1 MKNFIIVLLCILC
14 ITQIT
19 NAQWFIRNSGTTTNF
34 KDVNYIDPY
43 FLTIVGENGAI
54 LRSTN
59 SGFNWIFQP
68 SGTPENLNSVDFL
81 DVSFGFIVGSNGTIL
96 KTTSG
101 GINWEQLN
109 SGTTEILYCVSCFD
123 YDNCIAVG
131 TGGTILKT
139 SDSGNTWT
147 SIQSGTIKNL
157 LGVSF
162 TDVNNVII
170 VGLQTILK
178 STNGGVDWISN
189 TIGSNYLLRGI
200 SCVDSNNCFA
210 VGTGI
215 ILYTSDGGN
224 TWEDRTSG
232 TTHNLSGVSYNNL
245 NYCNSVGSIGTII
258 GTTNAGLD
266 WMFQPSWTIQNL
278 LGVSFVNPDSGI
290 AVGNS
295 GVIRMTYTAGIP
307 VELINFTAL
316 TKDGVV
322 ELSWETATEIN
333 NHIFEIEKRRED
345 QEFYT
350 IGYMEG
356 AGTTTEPQKYSFFD
370 RNVEQGTHY
379 YRLKQIDFN
388 GVFEYSKEVEV
399 LATGILSFSLSQN
412 YPNPFNP
419 VTSIQ
424 YEVSSKQFVLLIVY
438 DLLGNEIAT
447 LVNEEKQSGTY
458 EVEFN
463 INSHSGEVRNLSS
476 GVYFYQ
482 LRAADFVENKKMI
495 LLK

>member
-1 MKNFIIVLLCILC
+1 MKIYIFVLVCILSF
-14 ITQIT
+14 THLT

-34 KDVNYIDPY
+34 KDVCFIDPY
-43 FLTIVGENGAI
+43 HLTIVGENGTI
-54 LRSTN
+54 RRSTN
-59 SGFNWIFQP
+59 AGFNWSSQQ
-68 SGTPENLNSVDFL
+68 SGTTAHLQSADFL
-81 DVSFGFIVGSNGTIL
+81 DVNFGIIVGSNGTIL
-96 KTTSG
+96 KTTDG
-101 GINWEQLN
+101 GTNWDPLL
-109 SGTTEILYCVSCFD
+109 SGTTEVLYCVSCFD
-123 YDNCIAVG
+123 YDNCIAAG

-139 SDSGNTWT
+139 SDGGNTWT

-162 TDVNNVII
+162 TDANNVII

-215 ILYTSDGGN
+215 ILYTSDAGN
-224 TWEDRTSG
+224 SWENRTSG

-258 GTTNAGLD
+258 GTTNAGFD
-266 WMFQPSWTIQNL
+266 WMFQPSWTTQNL

-316 TKDGVV
+316 AKDGVV

-333 NHIFEIEKRRED
+333 NQRFEIERRSEITD
-345 QEFYT
+345 FRT
-350 IGYMEG
+350 IGYLEG
-356 AGTTTEPQKYSFFD
+356 AGTTTEPKQYIYID
-370 RNVEQGTHY
+370 RYVEPGIHF

-388 GVFEYSKEVEV
+388 GSFEYSNEVEV
-399 LATGILSFSLSQN
+399 NVTGELTFNLSQN

-419 VTSIQ
+419 STVISYRLPVTSD
-424 YEVSSKQFVLLIVY
+424 VTLKVY
-438 DLLGNEIAT
+438 DVLGNEIAT
-447 LVNEEKQSGTY
+447 LVNEEKQPGNY
-458 EVEFN
+458 EIEFN
-463 INSHSGEVRNLSS
+463 IHSDEGRNLSS
-476 GVYFYQ
+476 GIYFYQ
-482 LRAADFVENKKMI
+482 LKANDHIATKKMVF
-495 LLK
+495 LK